1 VSLRAAAVRKVSA
14 RCCSALRLM
23 FNVEHGF
30 AGAAGQQW
38 PGFQY
43 LGDRGPTERALPLT
57 MTQSLHNRYDAEA

>member
-1 VSLRAAAVRKVSA
+1 VRKVSA
-14 RCCSALRLM
+14 RYCSALRFM

-43 LGDRGPTERALPLT
+43 PEDRGQIERALPLT